1 MLHPELDGNSF
12 YFEGDETAFLLVH
25 GYTATTTEVRTLAEL
40 YLALGRT
47 VAAPLLPGHG
57 THPDELNQTRWQDW
71 YEAVRQT
78 YLDLRARNK
87 KIWLAGESMGALLC
101 LKLAMDFSEIEGL
114 LLFAPGLKVRN
125 LKGALLLQFF
135 KDHLKKT
142 PGDRSMPWKGYN
154 VYPLK
159 GAVQLLKLQKLV
171 KKDLYK
177 ITQPTMVMVSKADKT
192 VKMETGETIIN
203 SISSKQKQL
212 VILEHSPHV
221 MLLGPEADYIFS
233 VAEDFVDLM
242 SHSDEC

>member
-12 YFEGDETAFLLVH
+12 YFEGTKLHFACARL
-25 GYTATTTEVRTLAEL
+25 YATTTEVRTLAEH

-159 GAVQLLKLQKLV
+159 GAVHLLKLQKLV

-177 ITQPTMVMVSKADKT
+177 ITQPTMVMVAKLIKRSNWKQVKRSLFHFFKT
-192 VKMETGETIIN
+192 ETIGY
-203 SISSKQKQL
+203 STFAPCY
-212 VILEHSPHV
+212 VIRT
-221 MLLGPEADYIFS
+221 EAIIFS
-233 VAEDFVDLM
+233 VAEILLT
-242 SHSDEC
+242 S

>member
-101 LKLAMDFSEIEGL
+101 LKLAMDFG
-114 LLFAPGLKVRN
+114 N
-125 LKGALLLQFF
+125 
-135 KDHLKKT
+135 
-142 PGDRSMPWKGYN
+142 
-154 VYPLK
+154 
-159 GAVQLLKLQKLV
+159 
-171 KKDLYK
+171 
-177 ITQPTMVMVSKADKT
+177 
-192 VKMETGETIIN
+192 
-203 SISSKQKQL
+203 
-212 VILEHSPHV
+212 
-221 MLLGPEADYIFS
+221 
-233 VAEDFVDLM
+233 
-242 SHSDEC
+242 